1 MSETSGRIYT
11 PRSSFVARI
20 GDVDVTMVPGRHR
33 VREGHELLERFPDL
47 FEEIL
52 VQFEV
57 EEATAEPGRRRAR

>member
-1 MSETSGRIYT
+1 MTETQGRIYT
-11 PRSSFVARI
+11 PKCSFVARI
-20 GDVDVTMVPGRHR
+20 GDVDVTMTPNRHR

-57 EEATAEPGRRRAR
+57 EEATAEPGKRRAR